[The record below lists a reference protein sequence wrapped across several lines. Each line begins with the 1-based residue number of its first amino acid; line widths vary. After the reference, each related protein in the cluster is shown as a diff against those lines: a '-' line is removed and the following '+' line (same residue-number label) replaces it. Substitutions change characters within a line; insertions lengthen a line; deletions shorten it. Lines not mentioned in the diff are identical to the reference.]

1 MTTANKVTISRI
13 LLVPFF
19 IAAVIYY
26 VKTGAEHY
34 RWMAIACFGLAAISD
49 GIDGFI
55 ARHFKQRSELG
66 AVLDPL
72 ADKLLLVSG
81 IVLLSLHNEPFLKPI
96 PIWLTVTILSRD
108 VLVLIGLA
116 VIHFV
121 VGKVRVKPH
130 LIGKGATV
138 LQMAAVLWA
147 LFKFEPAAALYWICV
162 GAAVLTG
169 ISGLIYVFDGMRQ
182 LATHPASSPSKD
194 LKRESE
200 S

>member
-1 MTTANKVTISRI
+1 MTTANKVTICRI

-19 IAAVIYY
+19 IVSVIYY
-26 VKTGAEHY
+26 VNTGVEQY
-34 RWMAIACFGLAAISD
+34 RWIAISCFGLAAISD

-55 ARHFKQRSELG
+55 ARRFKQRSELG

-121 VGKVRVKPH
+121 MGKVRVKPH
-130 LIGKGATV
+130 LIGKAATV

-147 LFKFEPAAALYWICV
+147 LFKFEPAVALYWICV

-169 ISGLIYVFDGMRQ
+169 VSGLIYVFDGMRQ

-194 LKRESE
+194 VKRQT
-200 S
+200 